1 MKKVFISINGV
12 LRDTISKYS
21 AEYRK
26 YYIETE
32 LEEDSND
39 DFEYDMVLPVTS
51 QDLLSHYKF
60 QDEKEFDY
68 FRFIEFAIE
77 IFGHAAPV
85 YSGVFK
91 DLAEINQEKEDWEIT
106 IVSDEKAK
114 GKPASLFFLSKNSCY
129 VNNYKFY
136 NTEDAANMWS
146 NCDLWVTSDT
156 NIINSKP
163 EDKEVVMV
171 EYTTNV
177 DVECENT
184 IKQLGELKSLEL
196 WKMST

>member
-32 LEEDSND
+32 LEEDSD
-39 DFEYDMVLPVTS
+39 DVFEYDMVLPVTS

-77 IFGHAAPV
+77 IFGHSAPV

-91 DLAEINQEKEDWEIT
+91 DLAEINQERDDWEIT

-136 NTEDAANMWS
+136 NEEDIEKMWS
-146 NCDLWVTSDT
+146 NCDLWITSDAT
-156 NIINSKP
+156 VADKKP
-163 EDKEVVMV
+163 EDKELVMV
-171 EYTTNV
+171 EYTTNSTY
-177 DVECENT
+177 ECKNT
-184 IKQLGELKSLEL
+184 IKQLGELKSLDL
-196 WKMST
+196 WKTNT